1 MDKLKEKAI
10 KLKAND
16 FGLSSRKNKR
26 FYVVYNNKIIHFG
39 LKNGQTYFDHHDKK
53 KRTAWRARHSK
64 IISKDGI
71 AFYKIKTSP
80 EYWSY
85 NILW

>member
-1 MDKLKEKAI
+1 MDQLKEKSIRLGASQ
-10 KLKAND
+10 

-26 FYVVYNNKIIHFG
+26 FYVVYNDKIIHFG
-39 LKNGQTYFDHHDKK
+39 LKNGQTYFDHQDKK
-53 KRTAWRARHSK
+53 KRAAWTRHSK